1 MMPPPSTARPPD
13 LPNSGP
19 PGPPGAG
26 PNELGIILR
35 AARTPALAT
44 LTRYLR
50 NMDAAEDALQD
61 AMARAILTWPVQG
74 LPNNP
79 TAWLIHAAKN
89 CAIDALRRR
98 RLETRYLAE
107 QWAEPTGNNGAAD
120 PDEAHLPED
129 PHLKDDMLRLIFT
142 CCHPVLTEP
151 SQVALT
157 LKTIAGLS
165 VEEIA
170 GAFLAAPKSMER
182 RITRAKRKLGEAAI
196 PYEVPAASELAD
208 RRRAV
213 LKIVYLAFNEGY
225 KSTGG
230 PELLR
235 PYLCDHAIRLGRLL
249 SRLFRTES
257 EVTGLL
263 ALMLLHHARWRTR
276 LGDGGE
282 IVTLD
287 RQDRSNWD
295 RPMIAEGLALVEK
308 ALRRRAPGPYQVQAA
323 IAAVHCRAPDF
334 AATDWPEIV
343 RLYGLLERYQPS
355 PVITLNRAV
364 ALSQAEDASAGLALL
379 DTIAATP
386 QMRDYPHYHGARAA
400 LLDDL
405 GRTGAAR
412 AAFEKARALAPTAAE
427 RSYFEQKLATR
438 ANPRKPCR
446 DSA

>member
-1 MMPPPSTARPPD
+1 MTPPPSTARPPD
-13 LPNSGP
+13 LPAPASRKT
-19 PGPPGAG
+19 G

-61 AMARAILTWPVQG
+61 AMARAILTWPAQG
-74 LPNNP
+74 MPGNP
-79 TAWLIHAAKN
+79 TAWLIHAGKN
-89 CAIDALRRR
+89 CAIDAMRRR
-98 RLETRYLAE
+98 RLETRYLAQ
-107 QWAEPTGNNGAAD
+107 QWAAPAGDGGPAD
-120 PDEAHLPED
+120 PDDA
-129 PHLKDDMLRLIFT
+129 HLKDDMLRLIFT

-151 SQVALT
+151 SQIALT
-157 LKTIAGLS
+157 LKTVAGLS

-170 GAFLAAPKSMER
+170 RSFLAAPKSMER
-182 RITRAKRKLGEAAI
+182 RITRAKHKLGEAGM
-196 PYEVPAASELAD
+196 PYEVPAAGDLDE
-208 RRRAV
+208 RRRTV
-213 LKIVYLAFNEGY
+213 LKVVYLIFNEGY

-235 PYLCDHAIRLGRLL
+235 PYLCGHAIRLGRLM
-249 SRLFRTES
+249 SRLFRAEP

-276 LGDGGE
+276 LGGNGE

-287 RQDRSNWD
+287 RQDRANWD
-295 RPMIAEGLALVEK
+295 RPMIAEGLTLVEK

-323 IAAVHCRAPDF
+323 IAAVHCRAADF

-343 RLYGLLERYQPS
+343 RLYGVLEVYQPS

-364 ALSQAEDASAGLALL
+364 ALSQAEDSGAGLALL

-386 QMRDYPHYHGARAA
+386 QMRDYPQFHGARAA
-400 LLDDL
+400 MLEDL
-405 GRTGAAR
+405 GKTEAAI
-412 AAFEKARALAPTAAE
+412 AAFDRAKELAPTDSE
-427 RSYFEQKLATR
+427 RAYFGQKRTAL
-438 ANPRKPCR
+438 ANPPGRPCR